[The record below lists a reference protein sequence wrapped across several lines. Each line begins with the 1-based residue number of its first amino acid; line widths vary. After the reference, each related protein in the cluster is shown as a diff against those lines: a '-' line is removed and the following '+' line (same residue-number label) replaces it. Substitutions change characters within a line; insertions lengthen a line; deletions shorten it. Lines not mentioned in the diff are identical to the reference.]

1 MLYARKCS
9 ICGCGMNDGYVL
21 DAGVFYYCSDECLR
35 RHYTQKEWD
44 LMVDLGESYYTEWE
58 DEFEY
63 QYFHVQLTDDAW
75 VMICIADEPLPD
87 FIKEFLIGN
96 KWYIV
101 SMTFNHTLKSRF
113 VIYNFSYFSQY
124 FFRTIAN

>member
-35 RHYTQKEWD
+35 RHYTEKEWD

-63 QYFHVQLTDDAW
+63 QYFHVQLREDAW
-75 VMICIADEPLPD
+75 VMICIADEPIPD
-87 FIKEFLIGN
+87 FIKEFLIGD

-101 SMTFNHTLKSRF
+101 SYSETNNECKVYLQNELVHHEKISDF
-113 VIYNFSYFSQY
+113 I
-124 FFRTIAN
+124 

>member
-1 MLYARKCS
+1 MLYARECS
-9 ICGCGMNDGYVL
+9 ICGCGMNDGYVI

-44 LMVDLGESYYTEWE
+44 LMFDLGESYYTEWD
-58 DEFEY
+58 DERDY

-75 VMICIADEPLPD
+75 VMICIADEPTTD

-101 SMTFNHTLKSRF
+101 SYSETNNECNVYLQNELIHHEKISDS
-113 VIYNFSYFSQY
+113 I
-124 FFRTIAN
+124 